1 MAVLQQ
7 LLAFVKKINQKNNI
21 MSSPFQ
27 QHFSSKSPLLS
38 YESPGTDNDHPS
50 NAAVVAAIGSVG
62 KIAGKIVGN
71 KLAKKRLSEVDTQV
85 DVESLGKDRKPTIA
99 EKIAKINNGKN
110 PLENPNFGLVAEI
123 PQPQLS
129 DREIS
134 ERKITPLRKKP

>member
-1 MAVLQQ
+1 
-7 LLAFVKKINQKNNI
+7 

-85 DVESLGKDRKPTIA
+85 DVESLGEDRETTIATIA
-99 EKIAKINNGKN
+99 EKIAKINNGKH
-110 PLENPNFGLVAEI
+110 PLENPNFGLAKI

-129 DREIS
+129 NKE
-134 ERKITPLRKKP
+134 KKAKGIPF